1 MYWPLLEMDARGVA
15 PFTGA
20 VIGTAAI
27 EIVLR
32 LTPNVKVAVSVPRGF
47 VPVIVYTVAVD
58 VSVGV
63 PVKAPVEI
71 LKLNPV
77 GAGGDIA
84 YESEATVLVI
94 TKPVIA
100 TPTVAV
106 SLIGE
111 IVKSGGNVKARVGV
125 ALDGVDQSD
134 VPMPFVALTRKI

>member
-1 MYWPLLEMDARGVA
+1 
-15 PFTGA
+15 

-63 PVKAPVEI
+63 PVKAPVER
-71 LKLNPV
+71 LKLNPA
-77 GAGGDIA
+77 GAEGEIA

-94 TKPVIA
+94 
-100 TPTVAV
+100 
-106 SLIGE
+106 S
-111 IVKSGGNVKARVGV
+111 
-125 ALDGVDQSD
+125 
-134 VPMPFVALTRKI
+134 